1 MINIKTKKIRIYDGA
16 LGCSNG
22 CGGCGGCPAVD
33 YFPGKNT
40 VILSDPAKPD
50 RGKFSMTVQDYNKM
64 LSGAKQI
71 KAQFTPK

>member
-22 CGGCGGCPAVD
+22 CGGCGGCPVVD

-40 VILSDPAKPD
+40 VVVSDPAKLD
-50 RGKFSMTVQDYNKM
+50 RGKFTMTVQDYNKM

-71 KAQFTPK
+71 KN